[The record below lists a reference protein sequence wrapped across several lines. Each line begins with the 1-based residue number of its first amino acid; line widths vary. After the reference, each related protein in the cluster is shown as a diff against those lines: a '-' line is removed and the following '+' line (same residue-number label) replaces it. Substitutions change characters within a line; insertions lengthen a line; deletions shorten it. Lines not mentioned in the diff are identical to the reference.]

1 MSKEKDISTKDK
13 KEDDDM
19 AAIAKPSINLPV
31 IDISK
36 SKEFI
41 KKSNKKKL
49 SQSFLR
55 TCKQSSS
62 IFKKDF

>member
-1 MSKEKDISTKDK
+1 MDREKEITTKDNK
-13 KEDDDM
+13 DNNNI

>member
-1 MSKEKDISTKDK
+1 MSKEKEIITKDN